1 MHALLKAC
9 FRGEPE
15 AFQSWKKSRAPRL
28 SSSEFALPSA
38 RKSLDHVS

>member
-1 MHALLKAC
+1 MQALLNVC
-9 FRGEPE
+9 FRVELE